1 MNGREEEAHRME
13 ASLEARLSAIED
25 RLRAIEQLLGVG
37 KPAPEPRPEPWPAQH
52 APAPRAPQPPAP
64 PREPFDLEELLGGR
78 VLGWVGGI
86 AVVVAAVFFVATAIH
101 NGWIGE
107 AARVVLAFAAAAALT
122 AGGIF
127 LYERK
132 GRTQAARAATAAGI
146 AAFYA
151 SDTAATALYH
161 LVAPA
166 LGLAIAGLVG
176 AVATGL
182 AVRWNSL
189 EIAGIGLVGALLAPV
204 LVDAGTSSASLV
216 FMALALCAT
225 VGVLIWRRWSWL
237 AALAYVVS
245 VPQAADWLDHEY
257 HQHLATALVV
267 TGAFWLLYIVAA
279 IGYELR
285 DPTTRLRLASASLL
299 FTNAS
304 LTALGGWAML
314 HDVGKHQGATAWV
327 IGVAAAQ
334 VALGFLAWLRTRV
347 SREVGA
353 LLVAVGSALGAVGL
367 ALALDGPVLVAG
379 WALEGVLLAWVARR
393 AEDRRGFVPA
403 VGFVGGAAVHTLFF
417 EAKPTALA
425 YGVDSLP
432 KAVVSLVLVL
442 VALVA
447 LGFLIEEARDALLL
461 AAAVAA
467 VYLGSVVVVDVVGR
481 GQDGQLALSAFWA
494 FLGLGGLVAG
504 LVRDLKPLRLGGL
517 ALLGLAVGKVF
528 IVDLARLGSIWRVAS
543 FLLIGLLLLT
553 GAFAYQRMRKE
564 QAT

>member
-1 MNGREEEAHRME
+1 MNGHEEEVHRME

-25 RLRAIEQLLGVG
+25 RLRTIEQLLGVG
-37 KPAPEPRPEPWPAQH
+37 KPAPEARPEPWPKAEVP
-52 APAPRAPQPPAP
+52 ASLRPAPRAPQRPQP

-107 AARVVLAFAAAAALT
+107 AARVVLAFVAAAVLT
-122 AGGIF
+122 AGGIL

-166 LGLAIAGLVG
+166 LGLGIAGLIG

-182 AVRWNSL
+182 AVRWSSP

-285 DPTTRLRLASASLL
+285 DPTTRLRIASASLL
-299 FTNAS
+299 FANAS

-314 HDVGKHQGATAWV
+314 HDVGNHQGATAWV

-334 VALGFLAWLRTRV
+334 VALGFLTWLRTRV
-347 SREVGA
+347 SREIGA
-353 LLVAVGSALGAVGL
+353 LLVAVGSALAAVGL

-379 WALEGVLLAWVARR
+379 WALEGVLLGWVARR
-393 AEDRRGFVPA
+393 ADDKRGFVPA
-403 VGFVGGAAVHTLFF
+403 VGFVGAAALHTLFF
-417 EAKPTALA
+417 EARPTALA

-432 KAVVSLVLVL
+432 RAVVSLVLVL
-442 VALVA
+442 GALVA
-447 LGFLIEEARDALLL
+447 LAFLIDDARDALLL
-461 AAAVAA
+461 AAAIGA

-494 FLGLGGLVAG
+494 FLGLGGLV
-504 LVRDLKPLRLGGL
+504 
-517 ALLGLAVGKVF
+517 
-528 IVDLARLGSIWRVAS
+528 
-543 FLLIGLLLLT
+543 
-553 GAFAYQRMRKE
+553 
-564 QAT
+564 